1 MECGLPLRMAFT
13 FLITAIPSIASTNG
27 TPKTCCGHFDPWNP
41 VIVSSANL
49 PRRMKRQV
57 NVMSK
62 TTYGTSHFVSREM
75 AVRYYADYEQN
86 PLAAVEYKLQ
96 EGSIHIGKPEVKPG
110 QELSVIDNGARY
122 AITENNNQHA

>member
-1 MECGLPLRMAFT
+1 
-13 FLITAIPSIASTNG
+13 
-27 TPKTCCGHFDPWNP
+27 
-41 VIVSSANL
+41 
-49 PRRMKRQV
+49 MKRQV

-122 AITENNNQHA
+122 AITENNNQTA